1 MLRCAPLV
9 SPPLVSPRRNSRA
22 PSLFRRCAP
31 YKSSHPD
38 QSVADLTRPR
48 RFLMKSSLT
57 RSVAPLICQTGIMQT
72 RLRAILFSAFAQ
84 SKLANMYT
92 IACVPPAQNHPKI
105 FFSEVQ
111 AVLHSALKIHRCRT
125 RFALFLSGIPLRGNV
140 NRSFAPRFSAPLQN
154 YRSFTHFRSRDCRL
168 SFERQTAVPLA
179 LSGVRRR

>member
-9 SPPLVSPRRNSRA
+9 SPPFVSPRRNSRA
-22 PSLFRRCAP
+22 LSLFRRCAP

-72 RLRAILFSAFAQ
+72 RLRAILFGAFAQ

-92 IACVPPAQNHPKI
+92 IGCVPPTQNHPKI

-111 AVLHSALKIHRCRT
+111 AVLHLCSKNSSVPNPVCIIPVRHSAARKCEPFI
-125 RFALFLSGIPLRGNV
+125 
-140 NRSFAPRFSAPLQN
+140 RS
-154 YRSFTHFRSRDCRL
+154 SFFRSASKL
-168 SFERQTAVPLA
+168 SLFHSFPLA
-179 LSGVRRR
+179 GLSVEF

>member
-1 MLRCAPLV
+1 MTLTSARHASPLSVLPLMLRCAPLV
-9 SPPLVSPRRNSRA
+9 SPPFVSPRRNSRA

-38 QSVADLTRPR
+38 RSVADLTRPR

-57 RSVAPLICQTGIMQT
+57 RSVTPLICQTGIMQT
-72 RLRAILFSAFAQ
+72 RLRAILFGAFAQ

-111 AVLHSALKIHRCRT
+111 AVLHLCSKNSSVPNPVCIIPVRHSAARKCEPFI
-125 RFALFLSGIPLRGNV
+125 
-140 NRSFAPRFSAPLQN
+140 RS
-154 YRSFTHFRSRDCRL
+154 SFFRSA
-168 SFERQTAVPLA
+168 S
-179 LSGVRRR
+179 

>member
-9 SPPLVSPRRNSRA
+9 SPPFVSPRRNSRA

-72 RLRAILFSAFAQ
+72 RLRAILFGAFA
-84 SKLANMYT
+84 LA
-92 IACVPPAQNHPKI
+92 
-105 FFSEVQ
+105 
-111 AVLHSALKIHRCRT
+111 
-125 RFALFLSGIPLRGNV
+125 FALNFVSFDPFKQIGMAHLARGDAEPDGSDFIVGGFEAYPVDFEKSEHNIDAYPFVAV
-140 NRSFAPRFSAPLQN
+140 NE
-154 YRSFTHFRSRDCRL
+154 CM
-168 SFERQTAVPLA
+168 V
-179 LSGVRRR
+179 